1 MNNRM
6 KPRPSLAKVITFGSL
21 QAERCFSTEMLRT
34 NSEHEKWIELPDI
47 AGTERIGKCR
57 NMSFAYFGKDR
68 IIVTGGFEKSR
79 PKQVSEMSTKRLPNF
94 HSWFFFSHSLTAA
107 SDFIRSE
114 TTNDHRAA
122 KNECG
127 KRGSCIG
134 DGQWFSVRGWRCE
147 IERIFEQRG
156 KVSRSSLIENR
167 KIIHFFPIQIRYR
180 RRPLESCP
188 TNEHKTSPFL
198 ADCGT
203 RPHLCHRRKERRT
216 VPGFGRI
223 LRSSYGYL
231 DSRKIDACATWS
243 CRHRSIQKWNLCNR
257 WFYGERRWNGNCWT
271 VRHRKRRM
279 DFGNSEV
286 TGGKF
291 RTNSNHYQ
299 FSI

>member
-1 MNNRM
+1 MTHSFQFFCDNAEQLCTLLQRTDLVVEYFKYRHLLVLVKGRAEMMMNNRM

-94 HSWFFFSHSLTAA
+94 HSRFFFSHSLTAA

-134 DGQWFSVRGWRCE
+134 DGQ
-147 IERIFEQRG
+147 
-156 KVSRSSLIENR
+156 
-167 KIIHFFPIQIRYR
+167 
-180 RRPLESCP
+180 
-188 TNEHKTSPFL
+188 
-198 ADCGT
+198 
-203 RPHLCHRRKERRT
+203 
-216 VPGFGRI
+216 
-223 LRSSYGYL
+223 
-231 DSRKIDACATWS
+231 
-243 CRHRSIQKWNLCNR
+243 
-257 WFYGERRWNGNCWT
+257 
-271 VRHRKRRM
+271 
-279 DFGNSEV
+279 
-286 TGGKF
+286 
-291 RTNSNHYQ
+291 
-299 FSI
+299 